1 MKWICFFKINTN
13 LRYLLTFGSNKK
25 KTLKK
30 KKNDKEIIFSNLIHL
45 KKCEIKS
52 NIILI
57 NYNLIYFKLFNLYIK

>member
-1 MKWICFFKINTN
+1 MKWICFFKINNN
-13 LRYLLTFGSNKK
+13 LRYLLTFGSNK